1 MAVATSQAD
10 MLALGDKLADLEAQ
24 IKTNDSPDLWQ
35 QAERA
40 AQVVANGLRTRT
52 SADYHTLLGKTA
64 LPRTL
69 ASLLT
74 LALRGASTPEL
85 DRVTPIVELLRVTA
99 NICMDHDENRN
110 HIYEAGL
117 LQAVL
122 TLLEGYAESLPKPPY
137 TKAYAIPIPHL
148 KVVRTAV
155 GALLN
160 ASLGYDVVQ
169 TRLRSLQTHMTLV
182 KLAIAIYPPGSWLDD
197 ASESGDALA
206 ESWDLRSSLSNWA
219 WRTVSELKEQGDD
232 TIQIFDSD
240 ALPFVTPSLSRF
252 LAPYPDL
259 PSKPTFPPGSDTYEK
274 LVEAD
279 FNILE
284 DCCEVLES
292 LCLDV
297 EDVRLALAR
306 GYHDPEGEHL
316 GIPCLSIMLDFVEH
330 GGYPPMW
337 STVFDGAEL
346 RKKEKAFDV
355 CKSAIVKAIVEM
367 SGEERNERVLFA
379 ATGDGG
385 PYVERM
391 VGWIKAFVKSA
402 DEANSENPL
411 PRDDLVICASLS
423 LGNLARRELEAVTL
437 LSPPHSLA
445 PVLASRHIIS
455 STTDLKL
462 KHGVL
467 GLLKHMAQSSP
478 SPVVHT
484 PLAEARLVQCICD
497 SGLFEEKGDAMTE
510 VVQLNA
516 IGVVKHMCNA
526 NVENSFSLVLSDPA
540 TSSTRPSGLS
550 QILALVNRSENVPIR
565 SEGTRV
571 LVNVIKSLFSNAPP
585 TSPTTVLPSSA
596 PPAATS
602 HDAAIE
608 KQQKK
613 DETVKALMNK
623 DCTSALANLV
633 TRGARFPLLINEGVV
648 ALSLLAMHAEG
659 APLVLESLLAQVS
672 VDVPPIPGTVE
683 PSLSGSP
690 STSSDL
696 SSAIVTPQ
704 STTGPRGRGS
714 SQRSALQTLAAVLRN
729 TDNPTNYPV
738 EVRVNVCSLLLQI
751 SRKTGGEELG
761 KVKEVMRP
769 VLEGVAESVRSAAGK
784 EEMLLKATRK
794 VLELWVTA

>member
-1 MAVATSQAD
+1 MMAATTSQPD
-10 MLALGDKLADLEAQ
+10 ILALGDRLTELEKDIRA
-24 IKTNDSPDLWQ
+24 NDSPEQWQ
-35 QAERA
+35 EAEKA

-52 SADYHTLLGKTA
+52 SADYHTALGKTA
-64 LPRTL
+64 LPRSL
-69 ASLLT
+69 ASLLN
-74 LALRGASTPEL
+74 LALRGAATPEL
-85 DRVTPIVELLRVTA
+85 DRITPIVELLRVTA

-148 KVVRTAV
+148 KVIRTAV

-160 ASLGYDVVQ
+160 ASLGYEPVQ
-169 TRLRSLQTHMTLV
+169 TRLRSLQAHMTLV

-197 ASESGDALA
+197 ASESGKALE
-206 ESWDLRSSLSNWA
+206 ESWELRSSLSNWA
-219 WRTVSELKEQGDD
+219 WRTVSELKEQGED

-240 ALPFVTPSLSRF
+240 ALPFITPTLTRF
-252 LAPYPDL
+252 LAPYANL
-259 PSKPTFPPGSDTYEK
+259 PPNLAFPQGSDMFDK

-279 FNILE
+279 FEILD

-297 EDVRLALAR
+297 EDVRLSLAR
-306 GYHDPEGEHL
+306 GYYDPDGEHL
-316 GIPCLSIMLDFVEH
+316 GVPCLSHMLDFVEH
-330 GGYPPMW
+330 GGYPPVW
-337 STVFDGAEL
+337 RTVFDDGD
-346 RKKEKAFDV
+346 RRTKEKAFDV

-367 SGEERNERVLFA
+367 SGEERNEPILFA
-379 ATGDGG
+379 SIGSGG

-402 DEANSENPL
+402 DEASSSDSL
-411 PRDDLVICASLS
+411 PRDDLVICATLS

-455 STTDLKL
+455 PTTDLKL

-467 GLLKHMAQSSP
+467 GLLKHLAQSSP

-484 PLAEARLVQCICD
+484 PLAEARLVQCIVD
-497 SGLFEEKGDAMTE
+497 SGLFEEKGDQMTE

-526 NVENSFSLVLSDPA
+526 NVDNSFTLVLPDPA
-540 TSSTRPSGLS
+540 ASSSRPTGLS
-550 QILALVNRSENVPIR
+550 QILGLVKRTENIAIR

-585 TSPTTVLPSSA
+585 TSPTTVLPS
-596 PPAATS
+596 PVTQAAS
-602 HDAAIE
+602 NHEAAIE

-613 DETVKALMNK
+613 EETIKALLNK
-623 DCTSALANLV
+623 DCTSALANLI
-633 TRGARFPLLINEGVV
+633 TRGAKFPLLINEGVV
-648 ALSLLAMHAEG
+648 ALSLLAMHKEG
-659 APLVLESLLAQVS
+659 APLVLESLLTQIT
-672 VDVPPIPGTVE
+672 VDAPPLPSIVE
-683 PSLSGSP
+683 PSLSNSP

-704 STTGPRGRGS
+704 STTGPRGRS
-714 SQRSALQTLAAVLRN
+714 SQRSALQTLAAALRN
-729 TDNPTNYPV
+729 LDNPTNYPV

-751 SRKTGGEELG
+751 SRKGAGEELG

-769 VLEGVAESVRSAAGK
+769 VLESVAESVRSAAGK
-784 EEMLLKATRK
+784 DELLLKATRK
-794 VLELWVTA
+794 VLELWATA